1 MYYQPELVK
10 GADEGLVSNGE
21 PKTPMGRL
29 VLELLEYVDHQLPRD
44 MPTSTAYYG
53 VPHVT
58 AITLTLS
65 QTEGDEASKLA
76 AAAKAAA
83 AHQAEAIAAAERHC
97 WDITSFSRNDP
108 DFPSRLPELL
118 WEIGIHPQW
127 LGPRQP

>member
-1 MYYQPELVK
+1 MYYQPEPVK

-53 VPHVT
+53 VPRVT

-83 AHQAEAIAAAERHC
+83 AHQAEAIAAAEAAAQVSHLGSAEGRGARVARRAA
-97 WDITSFSRNDP
+97 DVAQQ
-108 DFPSRLPELL
+108 RLA
-118 WEIGIHPQW
+118 
-127 LGPRQP
+127 